1 MVVLLTNRKSKY
13 EKEII
18 EILKNYGANHISDKF
33 ITENKNNFTIISVYK
48 KTDITLNRGIAVFTE
63 KSNRLKHQ
71 SLPIG
76 VIGICE
82 DNNEIGLET
91 FKINHNAVLT
101 CGPGNKNTI
110 TNSSISNN
118 TIFLTIQRTIINQ
131 NGEKIEPCEIK
142 IELSKNF
149 LPFSVMAAAAILI
162 LYGIT
167 PNKF

>member
-1 MVVLLTNRKSKY
+1 LVVLLSKRKSKC
-13 EKEII
+13 EREII

-33 ITENKNNFTIISVYK
+33 ITENENTFTVISIYK
-48 KTDITLNRGIAVFTE
+48 KTDIILNRGIAVFTE
-63 KSNRLKHQ
+63 KSIRLKHQ

-82 DNNEIGLET
+82 DNNEIALET
-91 FKINHNAVLT
+91 YKQNHNAVIT
-101 CGPGNKNTI
+101 CGTGNKNTI
-110 TNSSISNN
+110 TISSISNN

-131 NGEKIEPCEIK
+131 NGKKYEPCEIK
-142 IELSKNF
+142 IELSKSYT
-149 LPFSVMAAAAILI
+149 PFSVMAAATILI

>member
-110 TNSSISNN
+110 T
-118 TIFLTIQRTIINQ
+118 
-131 NGEKIEPCEIK
+131 
-142 IELSKNF
+142 
-149 LPFSVMAAAAILI
+149 
-162 LYGIT
+162 
-167 PNKF
+167 KF